1 MSESYLVIELN
12 QQPVELCKLLK
23 IANLVSGGGEAKVVI
38 SEGYVLLNGEVEY
51 QKRKKVY
58 HEDVIE
64 FNGEVVQLIIN
75 EALTEMSP
83 ELLAKESPES
93 LPELTVEQEDLKPQV
108 SVTKSTAKKSQSQA
122 KNKTQSKEKP
132 KKKTTRQPNE
142 DSVSETTEQNNAQ
155 VIMPRKRRPISF

>member
-64 FNGEVVQLIIN
+64 FNGEVVQLMVN
-75 EALTEMSP
+75 ETLTETAS
-83 ELLAKESPES
+83 ESIEHS
-93 LPELTVEQEDLKPQV
+93 ISEGNIDDMVENNV
-108 SVTKSTAKKSQSQA
+108 
-122 KNKTQSKEKP
+122 KTQSPLQATTTQEKTKSNNKAA
-132 KKKTTRQPNE
+132 KKAKAAHT
-142 DSVSETTEQNNAQ
+142 NAIPMIQ
-155 VIMPRKRRPISF
+155 DDIVKVPRKRKPISF

>member
-51 QKRKKVY
+51 QKRKKIY
-58 HEDVIE
+58 HQDVIE

-75 EALTEMSP
+75 ET
-83 ELLAKESPES
+83 LAEAGDISEATLEQVVDVADKK
-93 LPELTVEQEDLKPQV
+93 LPQKKTRSQDKPG
-108 SVTKSTAKKSQSQA
+108 KSKSAKKKQA
-122 KNKTQSKEKP
+122 SKKLAP
-132 KKKTTRQPNE
+132 
-142 DSVSETTEQNNAQ
+142 AQ
-155 VIMPRKRRPISF
+155 VAVDNGQEIMPKKRRPISF

>member
-58 HEDVIE
+58 HQDVIE

-75 EALTEMSP
+75 ESMAEPSTAAEP
-83 ELLAKESPES
+83 LAGIKLDNKS
-93 LPELTVEQEDLKPQV
+93 EQTNSAP
-108 SVTKSTAKKSQSQA
+108 KSKTAKKKA
-122 KNKTQSKEKP
+122 KSKKNAAKQNVVVADEPEVFQENLP
-132 KKKTTRQPNE
+132 K
-142 DSVSETTEQNNAQ
+142 
-155 VIMPRKRRPISF
+155 KRRPISF

>member
-51 QKRKKVY
+51 QKRKKIY
-58 HEDVIE
+58 HEDIIE

-75 EALTEMSP
+75 EDLAETLTEAINDDVNKSSS
-83 ELLAKESPES
+83 KEI
-93 LPELTVEQEDLKPQV
+93 VEQRNNPAKA
-108 SVTKSTAKKSQSQA
+108 KAAKKKAKA
-122 KNKTQSKEKP
+122 KNKAANKTRPDDDLTLISEK
-132 KKKTTRQPNE
+132 
-142 DSVSETTEQNNAQ
+142 
-155 VIMPRKRRPISF
+155 ILPRKRRPISF

>member
-12 QQPVELCKLLK
+12 HQPVELCKLLK

-64 FNGEVVQLIIN
+64 FNGEVVQLLIN
-75 EALTEMSP
+75 EALGESTSEPMEEDSTEAAY
-83 ELLAKESPES
+83 LNNTLAEIEETNQQDSF
-93 LPELTVEQEDLKPQV
+93 LPKVKTAQKKA
-108 SVTKSTAKKSQSQA
+108 KSKSKSASQA
-122 KNKTQSKEKP
+122 KKDKA
-132 KKKTTRQPNE
+132 
-142 DSVSETTEQNNAQ
+142 DSVPVSQDEN
-155 VIMPRKRRPISF
+155 VKVPRKRRPISF

>member
-58 HEDVIE
+58 HQDVIE

-75 EALTEMSP
+75 ET
-83 ELLAKESPES
+83 LAEAEDISEATLEQVVDVADKK
-93 LPELTVEQEDLKPQV
+93 LPQKKTRSQDKPG
-108 SVTKSTAKKSQSQA
+108 KSKSAKKKQA
-122 KNKTQSKEKP
+122 SKKSAPAKVAVDNGQE
-132 KKKTTRQPNE
+132 
-142 DSVSETTEQNNAQ
+142 
-155 VIMPRKRRPISF
+155 IMPKKRRPISF